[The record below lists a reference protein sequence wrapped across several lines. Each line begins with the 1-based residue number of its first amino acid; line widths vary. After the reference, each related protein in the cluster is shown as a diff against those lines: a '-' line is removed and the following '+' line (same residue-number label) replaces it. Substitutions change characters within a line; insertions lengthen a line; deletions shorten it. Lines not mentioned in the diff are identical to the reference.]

1 MQAVK
6 VNFRRKREVEEYLKV
21 YKEYKEEKLAPCGVD
36 ELKLKC
42 LWDAYVQVCVF
53 FTLLRQKIFC
63 ASSALAELRMLMKVS
78 LM

>member
-53 FTLLRQKIFC
+53 FY
-63 ASSALAELRMLMKVS
+63 SA
-78 LM
+78 